1 MTCGGSESN
10 VVASEGVIARRSAIA
25 RPIAKAAVRIARVIE
40 DFAIRNRWLSRN
52 TLWISRFRR
61 NSPTIDAV
69 RPYQRDLDD
78 PIDREEE
85 RLQARALSLQARE
98 DQDDREREEAREDGL
113 SNAANAEETVR
124 SLESIVVPRHG

>member
-69 RPYQRDLDD
+69 RPMISATSMIPLTGRKNGF
-78 PIDREEE
+78 
-85 RLQARALSLQARE
+85 RLALSLQARE
-98 DQDDREREEAREDGL
+98 DQDDRK
-113 SNAANAEETVR
+113 
-124 SLESIVVPRHG
+124 